1 MQPACAA
8 VAGRNGFPNVFLGVK
23 VILSL
28 QTNRN
33 IRIKMTKEDIF
44 RIFSY
49 KL

>member
-8 VAGRNGFPNVFLGVK
+8 MAGRNGFPNVFLGVK

-28 QTNRN
+28 LKKVMFG
-33 IRIKMTKEDIF
+33 IKMTKEDIF